1 MKKIKNWKIIIISS
15 LILLVIILIILIKN
29 NYNFSKKGNNIT
41 NKSADEIEKYI
52 LNIESYQARVQIV
65 IKSNKNENKYIMLQ
79 KYNKGNNIYLQEI
92 IEPEN
97 IAGTR
102 FIYDGQNLKIENTK
116 LNLNKIYENYSYI
129 GSHELSLPAFIQDYK
144 ENDKSSFYEKENTVI
159 LETEVKTEN
168 KYTSKKKLYINKE
181 KGKIEKMEIEDK
193 TQNIRIYI
201 LYNEIEINDLE
212 TEEIVAFS
220 INEIKT
226 NI

>member
-1 MKKIKNWKIIIISS
+1 MKKTKNWKIIIMSG

-79 KYNKGNNIYLQEI
+79 KYNKENNIYLQEI

-102 FIYDGQNLKIENTK
+102 FVYDGQNLKIENTK

-159 LETEVKTEN
+159 LETEVKAEN

-201 LYNEIEINDLE
+201 LYNEIEINELE

>member
-15 LILLVIILIILIKN
+15 LILLMIILIILIKN

-79 KYNKGNNIYLQEI
+79 KYNKENNIYLQEI

-129 GSHELSLPAFIQDYK
+129 ESHELSLPAFIQDYK

-181 KGKIEKMEIEDK
+181 KGKIEKMEIEDN

>member
-1 MKKIKNWKIIIISS
+1 MKKSKTKKIIIISG
-15 LILLVIILIILIKN
+15 LMLVVIILIILVKN

-52 LNIESYQARVQIV
+52 LNIESYQANVQIL
-65 IKSNKNENKYIMLQ
+65 IKNNRNENKYIMLQ
-79 KYNKGNNIYLQEI
+79 KYNKENNMYLQEV

-116 LNLNKIYENYSYI
+116 LNLNKIYEDYSYI
-129 GSHELSLPAFIQDYK
+129 GSHELSLPAFIQDY
-144 ENDKSSFYEKENTVI
+144 EQNDKSRFYKKENTVI
-159 LETEVKTEN
+159 LETEVKSDN
-168 KYTSKKKLYINKE
+168 KYTAKKRLYINNE

-193 TQNIRIYI
+193 TQDIRIYI
-201 LYNEIEINDLE
+201 LYNEIEINELE
-212 TEEIVAFS
+212 KEEIAAFS